1 MLKVAFLTILNL
13 RLLCVC
19 ANNINTNLQAGPDQV
34 VHGQS
39 PIFSQSRVIVGMS
52 VKLEEFMNFPM
63 SRRDVSRSFGFA
75 LSVCLTV
82 GSYASPSFAQSTAF
96 RQAVAETAASDA
108 DIAGWYRTT
117 AYDPIWT
124 DADDADRRTA
134 LLTVLESAADHGLP
148 VVRYNAKTLRAAFV
162 AARTEG
168 DRGRLE
174 VMMTRAFLDYAHDV
188 HSGVLVPAKIDPG
201 IVRDVPVLNPRAS
214 LAAVTDANPM
224 EFLRGLPPKSPAY
237 AMLMKEKI
245 RLEAVIAHGGWGQD
259 VAAQAI
265 KPGATGNSVV
275 QLRDR
280 LVALNYLPKTSSQT
294 YDAAMQASV
303 QDFQV
308 NYGLEATGIAN
319 ESTIYQLNIDPED
332 RLKSVLVAMER
343 ERWLNIDRGS
353 RYVWVNLTDFTAKI
367 IDHGKVTF
375 ETRSVVGKNVSD
387 RRTPEFS
394 DQIEFMVVNPS
405 WNVPRSITT
414 KEYLPLLQRNP
425 NAAGQLNIIDRNGRV
440 VPRGA
445 INFAAYTAKT
455 FPFSMR
461 QAPSDSNALGIVKFM
476 FPNPYNIYLHDT
488 PSKSL
493 FAQEVR
499 DFSHGCI
506 RLGDPVDFAHA
517 LLAVQSDDPVGEFA
531 RNLST
536 GRETSVKLLDPV
548 PVHLVYF
555 TAYPTAKGRM
565 TYRRDVYGRDA
576 LIYTAL
582 TEAGV
587 ASDGVQG

>member
-1 MLKVAFLTILNL
+1 
-13 RLLCVC
+13 
-19 ANNINTNLQAGPDQV
+19 
-34 VHGQS
+34 
-39 PIFSQSRVIVGMS
+39 
-52 VKLEEFMNFPM
+52 MNFPM
-63 SRRDVSRSFGFA
+63 SRRGFSPRFGF
-75 LSVCLTV
+75 VLTV
-82 GSYASPSFAQSTAF
+82 FLSICCFSGPVLAQSTAF
-96 RQAVAETAASDA
+96 RQAVAESAALD
-108 DIAGWYRTT
+108 DVIAAWYRTT

-124 DADDADRRTA
+124 SADDADRRTA
-134 LLTVLESAADHGLP
+134 LLTVLENAADHGLP
-148 VVRYNAKTLRAAFV
+148 VARYDAEALRLAFTS
-162 AARTEG
+162 ARTEG

-174 VMMTRAFLDYAHDV
+174 VMTTRAFLDYARDV
-188 HSGVLVPAKIDPG
+188 HSGVLVPSKIDAG
-201 IVRDVPVLNPRAS
+201 IVREVPVLDPRAS
-214 LAAVTDANPM
+214 LLAITSGNPL
-224 EFLRGLPPKSPAY
+224 EFLRNLPPKSPAY

-245 RLEAVIAHGGWGQD
+245 SLQAVIAKAGWGN
-259 VAAQAI
+259 VINAEAI
-265 KPGATGNSVV
+265 KPGATGNQVV

-280 LVALNYLPKTSSQT
+280 LVALRYLPKTASQT
-294 YDAAMQASV
+294 YDTNMQAAV
-303 QDFQV
+303 QEFQV
-308 NYGLEATGIAN
+308 NYGIEATGIAG
-319 ESTIYQLNIDPED
+319 ESTIAQLNISPEE
-332 RLKSVLVAMER
+332 RLKSVVVAMER
-343 ERWLNIDRGS
+343 ERWLNIDRSS
-353 RYVWVNLTDFTAKI
+353 RYVWVNLTDFSAKI

-394 DQIEFMVVNPS
+394 DQIEFMVINPS

-461 QAPSDSNALGIVKFM
+461 QAPSDDNALGLVKFM

-493 FAQEVR
+493 FEKEVR

-506 RLGDPVDFAHA
+506 RLGDPIDFAHA
-517 LLAVQSDDPVGEFA
+517 LLAVQIDDPISEFA
-531 RNLST
+531 RYLNT
-536 GRETSVKLLDPV
+536 GRESPLKLDKPV

-555 TAYPTAKGRM
+555 TAYPTSKGKM
-565 TYRRDVYGRDA
+565 TYRRDIYGRDA
-576 LIYTAL
+576 LIFTAL

-587 ASDGVQG
+587 ALRGVQG

>member
-1 MLKVAFLTILNL
+1 
-13 RLLCVC
+13 
-19 ANNINTNLQAGPDQV
+19 
-34 VHGQS
+34 
-39 PIFSQSRVIVGMS
+39 
-52 VKLEEFMNFPM
+52 MNCPM
-63 SRRDVSRSFGFA
+63 SRRVVSRSLVIA
-75 LSVCLTV
+75 LSAFLTFSFQSGPV
-82 GSYASPSFAQSTAF
+82 FAQSTAY
-96 RQAVAETAASDA
+96 RQAVAEAAALD
-108 DIAGWYRTT
+108 DVIAAWYRNSG
-117 AYDPIWT
+117 YDTLWT
-124 DADDADRRTA
+124 SSDDADRRNA
-134 LLTVLESAADHGLP
+134 LLTVLETASDHGLP
-148 VVRYNAKTLRAAFV
+148 VARYDAGALRLAYKD
-162 AARTEG
+162 ARTEG

-174 VMMTRAFLDYAHDV
+174 VMMTRAFLDYAHDI

-201 IVRDVPVLNPRAS
+201 IVRVVPELDPRAS
-214 LAAVTDANPM
+214 LVAITAGNALD
-224 EFLRGLPPKSPAY
+224 FLRNLPPKAPAY
-237 AMLMKEKI
+237 ALLMKEKI
-245 RLEAVIAHGGWGQD
+245 TLQAKIANGGWGGEVD
-259 VAAQAI
+259 AASV
-265 KPGATGNSVV
+265 KPDATGPAVV

-280 LVALNYLPKTSSQT
+280 LVALGYLARSATQT
-294 YDAAMQASV
+294 YDAGISGAV

-308 NYGLEATGIAN
+308 DHGLEATGIAG
-319 ESTIYQLNIDPED
+319 ESTIAQLNIGPEE
-332 RLKSVLVAMER
+332 RLKSVLAAMER
-343 ERWLNIDRGS
+343 ERWLNIDLGD
-353 RYVWVNLTDFTAKI
+353 RYVWVNLADFSAKI

-375 ETRSVVGKNVSD
+375 ETRSVIGKNVSD

-440 VPRGA
+440 VPRDA

-461 QAPSDSNALGIVKFM
+461 QSPSDDNALGVVKFM

-506 RLGDPVDFAHA
+506 RLGDPIDFAHA
-517 LLAVQSDDPVGEFA
+517 LLAVQTTDPAGEFA
-531 RNLST
+531 RFLNT
-536 GRETSVKLLDPV
+536 GRETSVKLDKPV

-555 TAYPTAKGRM
+555 TARPSSKGRM
-565 TYRRDVYGRDA
+565 EYRRDVYGRDA
-576 LIYTAL
+576 AIYDAL

-587 ASDGVQG
+587 ALRGVQG

>member
-1 MLKVAFLTILNL
+1 
-13 RLLCVC
+13 
-19 ANNINTNLQAGPDQV
+19 
-34 VHGQS
+34 
-39 PIFSQSRVIVGMS
+39 
-52 VKLEEFMNFPM
+52 MNFPI
-63 SRRDVSRSFGFA
+63 SRRGFSRRFGFA
-75 LSVCLTV
+75 LTVFLTINFV
-82 GSYASPSFAQSTAF
+82 FGPANAQSTAF
-96 RQAVAETAASDA
+96 RQAVAETASLDDA
-108 DIAGWYRTT
+108 VAAWYRTT

-124 DADDADRRTA
+124 SADDAERRNA
-134 LLTVLESAADHGLP
+134 LLTVLENAGDHGLP
-148 VVRYNAKTLRAAFV
+148 IARYDAEALRLAYTS
-162 AARTEG
+162 ARTEG

-188 HSGVLVPAKIDPG
+188 HSGVLVPSKVDAG
-201 IVRDVPVLNPRAS
+201 IVREVPLLDPRAS
-214 LAAVTDANPM
+214 LAAITSGNPL

-245 RLEAVIAHGGWGQD
+245 TLQAVMANGGWGSEID
-259 VAAQAI
+259 DDAI
-265 KPGATGNSVV
+265 KPGATGNQVV

-280 LVALNYLPKTSSQT
+280 LVALRYLPKTASQT
-294 YDAAMQASV
+294 YDASMQSAV
-303 QDFQV
+303 QEFQV
-308 NYGLEATGIAN
+308 NYGLEATGIAS
-319 ESTIYQLNIDPED
+319 ESTIAQLNIGPEE
-332 RLKSVLVAMER
+332 RLKSVLVALER
-343 ERWLNIDRGS
+343 ERWLNIDRGA
-353 RYVWVNLTDFTAKI
+353 RYVWVNLTDFSAKI

-375 ETRSVVGKNVSD
+375 ETRSVVGKNVAD

-394 DQIEFMVVNPS
+394 DQIEFMVINPS

-445 INFAAYTAKT
+445 INFAAYTAKN

-461 QAPSDSNALGIVKFM
+461 QAPSDGNALGVVKFM

-506 RLGDPVDFAHA
+506 RLSDPVDFAHA
-517 LLAVQSDDPVGEFA
+517 LLAVQTDDPVGEFA
-531 RNLST
+531 RYLNT
-536 GRETSVKLLDPV
+536 GQESSLKLEKPV

-565 TYRRDVYGRDA
+565 TYRRDIYGRDA
-576 LIYTAL
+576 LIFTAL

-587 ASDGVQG
+587 ALRGVQG